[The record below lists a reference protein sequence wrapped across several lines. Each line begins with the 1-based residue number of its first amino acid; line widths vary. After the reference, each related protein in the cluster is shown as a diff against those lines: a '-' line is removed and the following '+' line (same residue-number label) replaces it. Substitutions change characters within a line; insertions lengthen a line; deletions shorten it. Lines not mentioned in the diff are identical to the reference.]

1 LRDPLIGRWLIA
13 VKEHDDGCRTAFWRG
28 QIVGKPGGGVFL
40 CSLEYGSQT
49 LVSLGEMRGWRF
61 YTSEEMMGR
70 AFESVWLP
78 RTDAHRNHER
88 DGARGE

>member
-1 LRDPLIGRWLIA
+1 
-13 VKEHDDGCRTAFWRG
+13 
-28 QIVGKPGGGVFL
+28 VFL